1 MFTFAGAESVRARIA
16 ARTSQRRSLG
26 VREARP
32 PARSA
37 KHVSELSDA
46 ARAQPAEHGSMN
58 QTPLAVGGEAGEGSR
73 PTLGS
78 PPGTAANPVVAG
90 RDEDLLGVRRKRDL
104 ARISYRAGH
113 DFGHVPAR
121 SPEEAE

>member
-1 MFTFAGAESVRARIA
+1 
-16 ARTSQRRSLG
+16 

-46 ARAQPAEHGSMN
+46 ARAQTAEYGSMN
-58 QTPLAVGGEAGEGSR
+58 QTPLAVGGEEGEDSQ
-73 PTLGS
+73 PALES
-78 PPGTAANPVVAG
+78 PPEPAQSRAAKPVVA
-90 RDEDLLGVRRKRDL
+90 RREEDLLGVRRQRDL
-104 ARISYRAGH
+104 ARLSYRAVH
-113 DFGHVPAR
+113 DFGQVATR